1 MKQFFTL
8 LIAMLTLPVW
18 AVAQGWPANYG
29 GVMLQGFYWD
39 SYTDTQ
45 WTKLEAQADDLSPY
59 FSLIWVPQSGYCNT
73 LTNQM
78 GYAPIWWFDHKSA
91 FGTETQLRSMIQ
103 TFKAKGTGIIEDVVI
118 NHRNGNTN
126 WCDFPTETW
135 KGKTSTWTLAD
146 ICKGDDGGKTEAQG
160 YHLTGATDTGDDF
173 DGARDIDHTSLNA
186 QKNIKT
192 YLDFLL
198 NDLGYTGF
206 RYDMVKG
213 YAAKFI
219 GIYNGSA
226 KPQFSVGEYWDNA
239 ASIKSWING
248 TQVDGTPTS
257 AAFDFPMKYA
267 INEAL
272 GNGQWNRLA
281 ETALANDAA
290 YSRYAVT
297 FVDNHDTGRS
307 SSDGGAPLYAN
318 IAAANAYILA
328 MPGTPCIF
336 LSHWKAHKTIIKK
349 LITARRA
356 AGVTNQSSILGAT
369 AQAGGFVLTT
379 QGTVGKV
386 LLLLGTT
393 TGVNT
398 SGYQLAVE
406 GENFKYYVSDHVDI
420 SAIGKIKDDTQTFA
434 APDFC
439 QVDKGETCAFFE
451 APAGWTQTVYCWR
464 WDNTHNY
471 TGNHWPGVACTRVGT
486 TATGKAVWKWS
497 WNKTSIASPASNAGI
512 IFSNNGSPQTANLA
526 FTNGGY
532 YDLDGLKGTV
542 KPTTTGIAADITTD
556 HQGQTTNVYTVDGR
570 LVRRNAS
577 ATTPLQ
583 GLAKGVY
590 IVDGKKYVVE

>member
-8 LIAMLTLPVW
+8 LITMLTLPVW

-420 SAIGKIKDDTQTFA
+420 SAIGKIKDDTPTFA

-451 APAGWTQTVYCWR
+451 APAGWTQTVYCWH